1 MGEKDYYV
9 CKRLKAFW
17 DKNSLEAMKK
27 KNKDK
32 VYIVDGMERCGKS
45 TWAIQQMCYI
55 EPSLM
60 DNMEEFCSRIVFT
73 PEDFYK
79 VCRTV
84 KNGVIIFDEAF
95 RGFAS
100 RSAMSKINK
109 KLVLTLMEMGQ
120 HNNIVFII
128 LPRIFMLDIY
138 PAMLRSNALFNIYET
153 KAGSRMWRY
162 YNYRDKNKIYQA
174 GTKKG
179 WDYIFDSMIK
189 DNFHGKFPAG
199 KEFEAAYL
207 KKKASTFQDI
217 KNEEFITEE
226 DDMGSKVAHMHDK
239 LHLSYE
245 TIGETLGFSD
255 GKARNL
261 HRKWLSHHHVSSN
274 IIASSAHRITPHKKE
289 KEVPTNIDIGEE
301 EE

>member
-1 MGEKDYYV
+1 MESMRGDIKQFYV
-9 CKRLKAFW
+9 SKRLKKFW
-17 DKNSLEAMKK
+17 ERNSLANMKK

-32 VYIVDGMERCGKS
+32 VYIVDGMERGGKS
-45 TWAIQQMCYI
+45 TWAIQQACWL

-60 DNMEEFCSRIVFT
+60 DNKEEFLSRIVFT

-100 RSAMSKINK
+100 RSAMSKVNK
-109 KLVLTLMEMGQ
+109 KLILTLMEMGQ

-138 PAMLRSNALFNIYET
+138 PAMLRSNALFNIYES
-153 KAGSRMWRY
+153 KSGNRFWRY

-179 WDYIFDSMIK
+179 WDYIFDSRVK
-189 DNFHGKFPAG
+189 DPFRGKFPAG
-199 KEFEAAYL
+199 KEFEDAYL
-207 KKKASTFQDI
+207 EKKASTFKDI

-226 DDMGSKVAHMHDK
+226 DDLGVKINHMHEI

-245 TIGETLGFSD
+245 KIGDALGFSD
-255 GKARNL
+255 GKARDT
-261 HRKWLSHHHVSSN
+261 HKRWLNHHPLGNSYNNHSVN
-274 IIASSAHRITPHKKE
+274 RITPIKKE
-289 KEVPTNIDIGEE
+289 KEVPSNIEI
-301 EE
+301 